1 MDYNIFIGASF
12 DGGERVD
19 VVGGAYSVTSLFAS
33 HRPRC
38 ALCSRCGDCV
48 GHALSGDA
56 SRASTSLRCLRRPR
70 AVANR
75 RGSYECRP
83 ASRTN
88 GLRPK
93 GSPSPLTA
101 LVSLATRGALWVELG
116 VGRGRVNYNFFI
128 GASFDGGGGGYGG
141 RGVRIA
147 VRTRGKLELRVQP
160 EMQVLRGC
168 GHGEGCRC
176 CAMHSVK
183 NRPVPGRSGIVPGT
197 GRVLWESRFKEWG
210 IRKPANGRRTP
221 GKLSALRRCAYLRC
235 ACSRCSRWC
244 RC

>member
-1 MDYNIFIGASF
+1 MRYGYDWCEWRLWIIIFLSGASF

-101 LVSLATRGALWVELG
+101 LVSLATRGAVWVELG
-116 VGRGRVNYNFFI
+116 VGRGRVNYIFLSGQVLTVGVGDMAV
-128 GASFDGGGGGYGG
+128 GACGLRCG
-141 RGVRIA
+141 RGENWNCEYSR
-147 VRTRGKLELRVQP
+147 R
-160 EMQVLRGC
+160 
-168 GHGEGCRC
+168 CRC
-176 CAMHSVK
+176 WGAAV
-183 NRPVPGRSGIVPGT
+183 T
-197 GRVLWESRFKEWG
+197 ARVAGAARC
-210 IRKPANGRRTP
+210 IR
-221 GKLSALRRCAYLRC
+221 
-235 ACSRCSRWC
+235 
-244 RC
+244 

>member
-1 MDYNIFIGASF
+1 MQTCQQDEWPAAEGKPLSA
-12 DGGERVD
+12 
-19 VVGGAYSVTSLFAS
+19 
-33 HRPRC
+33 HC
-38 ALCSRCGDCV
+38 ARKFGHEGCGM
-48 GHALSGDA
+48 G
-56 SRASTSLRCLRRPR
+56 RI
-70 AVANR
+70 
-75 RGSYECRP
+75 
-83 ASRTN
+83 
-88 GLRPK
+88 
-93 GSPSPLTA
+93 
-101 LVSLATRGALWVELG
+101 
-116 VGRGRVNYNFFI
+116 GRGQRSCELYFFI